1 MNNDKIMRKIK
12 ALMSQANDQAGTP
25 EGDAFLDKALT
36 LMAEYGVE
44 QAQLNE
50 PADNEIISRDISF
63 SGSYTDMQHTLLGQ
77 IAKALHCTTI
87 GFTVPRSSRITHATL
102 FGRKR
107 HVERVEMLFTV
118 LNPEMVVSAKRVT
131 GNYWSSTVTSKR
143 SYMTGFAVTIGARL
157 HELEN
162 ERAGNYNTATM
173 TGAVALMDDLSLAE
187 DALATAHPDR
197 VTRDHSKRRYD
208 AHSYAG
214 GQEKGRNTD
223 IGQTRVENRRAL
235 TS

>member
-50 PADNEIISRDISF
+50 PADNEIVSKEIAH
-63 SGSYTDMQHTLLGQ
+63 SGSYTDMQAQLLAQ
-77 IAKALHCTTI
+77 IARALHCA
-87 GFTVPRSSRITHATL
+87 TVGSGVFRSSRISRTTL

-107 HVERVEMLFTV
+107 HVERVEMLFSV
-118 LNPEMVVSAKRVT
+118 LNPEMLAGSKRVT
-131 GNYWSSTVTSKR
+131 ASFASSTVTTRR
-143 SYMTGFAVTIGARL
+143 SYMMGFAVTIGTRL
-157 HELEN
+157 NQLEE
-162 ERAGNYNTATM
+162 ERAGNYNTDTT
-173 TGAVALMDDLSLAE
+173 TGTVALMDDYSLAK
-187 DALATAHPDR
+187 DAMHAAFPNR
-197 VTRDHSKRRYD
+197 EYRQNKRNFDPNGYLD
-208 AHSYAG
+208 
-214 GQEKGRNTD
+214 GQEKGKNTD